1 MSSSFKWIYG
11 QVINIRWKQENMA
24 FVQKKEI
31 PKSKLYEE
39 KHFSFE
45 TFHLSKVKST
55 AELSLFLCFGSF
67 ALLNM
72 HFHQLKCSNCNG
84 FKEFNKSSVHWQR
97 LKYNAIVPVT
107 VCVRVCVLVNNNIK
121 WMLSIT
127 MQCSWELL
135 VSVCIQC
142 CYALKAFLLDNHHVN
157 VVKCIHKATSLVPL
171 TALLNKITS
180 QIIIHFSDSTQW

>member
-24 FVQKKEI
+24 FVQKKVI

-55 AELSLFLCFGSF
+55 AELSPFLCFGSF

-107 VCVRVCVLVNNNIK
+107 VCVRVCVCWWTIILNECYQ
-121 WMLSIT
+121 L
-127 MQCSWELL
+127 QCSIRESFWCLC
-135 VSVCIQC
+135 VSNAVI
-142 CYALKAFLLDNHHVN
+142 LSTL
-157 VVKCIHKATSLVPL
+157 
-171 TALLNKITS
+171 
-180 QIIIHFSDSTQW
+180 FSSKTIMLM